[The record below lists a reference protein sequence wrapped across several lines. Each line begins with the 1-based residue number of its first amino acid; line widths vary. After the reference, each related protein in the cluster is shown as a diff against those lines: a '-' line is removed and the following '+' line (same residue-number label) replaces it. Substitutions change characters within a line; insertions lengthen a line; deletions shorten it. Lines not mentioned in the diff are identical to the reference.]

1 MNPVETRFSTA
12 LQEFRLT
19 FSGATFHR
27 LCDFITLLLD
37 ANQRVNLTAITEYEE
52 ALYKHILDSL
62 LVTKLSFWENTTEI
76 LDVGSGAGVPAIP
89 LALVFPDKVF
99 VTLEA
104 TQKKVAFQQQIVQ
117 DLSVK
122 NLTPIWGR
130 AEELGQKAAYRE
142 RFDLVLAR
150 AVAAVNVLA
159 ELTIPFAKLPKG
171 VICYY
176 KGTDYK
182 REIQSGQYAV
192 NKLGGR
198 VSEIIE
204 FDLPLSYGSRSLIVI
219 NKHQPTPPEFPR
231 KNGIPQKKPLTPCS
245 PEL

>member
-1 MNPVETRFSTA
+1 MSEGKTMNPVETRFSTA
-12 LQEFRLT
+12 LHEFGFT
-19 FSGATFHR
+19 FSEATFHR

-37 ANQRVNLTAITEYEE
+37 ANQRVNLTAITDYAE
-52 ALYKHILDSL
+52 ALYKHLLDSL
-62 LVTKLSFWENTTEI
+62 LVTKLPFWENAAEI

-89 LALVFPDKVF
+89 LALVFPDKAF
-99 VTLEA
+99 ITLEA

-117 DLSVK
+117 DLSIK

-130 AEELGQKAAYRE
+130 AEEFGRQTACRE
-142 RFDLVLAR
+142 HFDVVLAR

-176 KGTDYK
+176 KGTDY
-182 REIQSGQYAV
+182 EHELQIGQYAV

-198 VSEIIE
+198 VSEIIV

-219 NKHQPTPPEFPR
+219 NKYQPTPPEFPR
-231 KNGIPQKKPLTPCS
+231 HNGIPHKKPL
-245 PEL
+245 